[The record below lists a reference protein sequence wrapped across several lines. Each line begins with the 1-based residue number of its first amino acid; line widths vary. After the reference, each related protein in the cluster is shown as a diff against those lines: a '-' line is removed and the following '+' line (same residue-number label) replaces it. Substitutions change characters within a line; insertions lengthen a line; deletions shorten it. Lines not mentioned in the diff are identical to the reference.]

1 MIDKIL
7 KCVTFGLYKGKECI
21 MEKGFFTRALDKND
35 TSVALSS
42 IIVLLLLAVGVLL
55 LLVPMF
61 ILCIEAWYNHTITTD
76 LNGLAA
82 YIGAV
87 TAIFVTAG
95 SIKVG
100 IHWSDGKTERAKME
114 YDANYECDAKPP
126 FNEQLIDGD

>member
-1 MIDKIL
+1 MFSKL
-7 KCVTFGLYKGKECI
+7 LSFVTFGLYKGKEKI
-21 MEKGFFTRALDKND
+21 MKRGFFGRMLDKND

-42 IIVLLLLAVGVLL
+42 IIVLLLIGVGLLL

-61 ILCIEAWYNHTITTD
+61 ILVIEAWYNHTITTD
-76 LNGLAA
+76 LNGMAA

-100 IHWSDGKTERAKME
+100 IHWSDGKTERSRLE
-114 YDANYECDAKPP
+114 YESSNCDCDAKPP
-126 FNEQLIDGD
+126 ISEISGD

>member
-7 KCVTFGLYKGKECI
+7 KCITFGIYKGKDKL
-21 MEKGFFTRALDKND
+21 MKKGFFKRALDKND
-35 TSVALSS
+35 TSIALSS
-42 IIVLLLLAVGVLL
+42 TIVLLLMGVGVLL

-61 ILCIEAWYNHTITTD
+61 ILIIEAWFNHTITTD
-76 LNGLAA
+76 LNGMAA

-114 YDANYECDAKPP
+114 YECDAKPP
-126 FNEQLIDGD
+126 FDEQTLSND

>member
-7 KCVTFGLYKGKECI
+7 KCITFGLYKGKECI
-21 MEKGFFTRALDKND
+21 MEKGFFSRALDKND

-42 IIVLLLLAVGVLL
+42 IIVLLLLGVGVLL

-61 ILCIEAWYNHTITTD
+61 VLCIEAWYNHTITTD

-114 YDANYECDAKPP
+114 YDASCEYDAKPP

>member
-7 KCVTFGLYKGKECI
+7 KCVTFGLYKGKEHL
-21 MEKGFFTRALDKND
+21 MKKGLLKRALDKND

-42 IIVLLLLAVGVLL
+42 IIVLLLMGIGMLL

-61 ILCIEAWYNHTITTD
+61 ILCLEAWYNHTITTD

-87 TAIFVTAG
+87 TTIFVTAG

-100 IHWSDGKTERAKME
+100 IHWSDGKTERSRLE
-114 YDANYECDAKPP
+114 YESNCDCDVKPP
-126 FNEQLIDGD
+126 VSEISGD

>member
-1 MIDKIL
+1 MFDKIL
-7 KCVTFGLYKGKECI
+7 KCITFGIYKGKEKL
-21 MEKGFFTRALDKND
+21 MKKGFLKRALDKND
-35 TSVALSS
+35 ASIALSS
-42 IIVLLLLAVGVLL
+42 IIVLLLMGVGILL

-61 ILCIEAWYNHTITTD
+61 ILIIEAWFNHTITTD
-76 LNGLAA
+76 LNGMAA

-114 YDANYECDAKPP
+114 LESNYECDAKPP
-126 FNEQLIDGD
+126 HEEQIIDGD

>member
-1 MIDKIL
+1 MFNKIL
-7 KCVTFGLYKGKECI
+7 KCLTFGLYKGKEQI
-21 MEKGFFTRALDKND
+21 MKKGFFKRALDKND

-42 IIVLLLLAVGVLL
+42 IIVLLLMCVGVLL

-100 IHWSDGKTERAKME
+100 IHWSDGKTERSRLE
-114 YDANYECDAKPP
+114 RESTNCECEAKPP
-126 FNEQLIDGD
+126 LSEFSGD

>member
-7 KCVTFGLYKGKECI
+7 KCVTFGLYKGKEKL
-21 MEKGFFTRALDKND
+21 MKKGFFKRALDKND

-42 IIVLLLLAVGVLL
+42 IIVLL

-114 YDANYECDAKPP
+114 HEINSECDAKPP
-126 FNEQLIDGD
+126 FDTQIIDGD

>member
-1 MIDKIL
+1 MK
-7 KCVTFGLYKGKECI
+7 
-21 MEKGFFTRALDKND
+21 KGFFKRALDKND

-42 IIVLLLLAVGVLL
+42 IIVLLLMCVGVLL

-100 IHWSDGKTERAKME
+100 IHWSDGKTERSRLE
-114 YDANYECDAKPP
+114 RESTNCECEAKPP
-126 FNEQLIDGD
+126 LSEFSGD

>member
-7 KCVTFGLYKGKECI
+7 KCVTFGLYKGKEHL
-21 MEKGFFTRALDKND
+21 MKKGLLKRALDKND

-42 IIVLLLLAVGVLL
+42 IIVLLLMGIGMLL

-61 ILCIEAWYNHTITTD
+61 ILCLEAWYNHTITTD
-76 LNGLAA
+76 LNGMAA

-100 IHWSDGKTERAKME
+100 IHWSDGKTERSRLE
-114 YDANYECDAKPP
+114 YESSNCDCNAKPP
-126 FNEQLIDGD
+126 ISEISGD

>member
-1 MIDKIL
+1 MFNIL
-7 KCVTFGLYKGKECI
+7 NVITFGLYKGKC
-21 MEKGFFTRALDKND
+21 MKKGFFAKMVDKKD

-42 IIVLLLLAVGVLL
+42 IIVIALMLVGILLLIL
-55 LLVPMF
+55 PMF
-61 ILCIEAWYNHTITTD
+61 ILIIEAWFNHTITTD
-76 LNGLAA
+76 LNGMAA

-114 YDANYECDAKPP
+114 LESNYECDAKPP
-126 FNEQLIDGD
+126 FDEQIIDGD